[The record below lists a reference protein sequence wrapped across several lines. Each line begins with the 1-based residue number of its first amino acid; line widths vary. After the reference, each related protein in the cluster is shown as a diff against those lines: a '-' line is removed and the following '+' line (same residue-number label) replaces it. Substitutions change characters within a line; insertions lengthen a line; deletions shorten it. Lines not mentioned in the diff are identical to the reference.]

1 MSIILKGI
9 DLPEKENRM
18 YMMELY
24 SDGHC
29 SVAKIEDGECYEL
42 TIPSETK
49 AIQIP
54 KDHGRLI
61 DGDELLQRIVSLPS
75 FRTNFEGVPWAVL
88 KDVEVLPEV
97 RHSKAILEAEE

>member
-9 DLPEKENRM
+9 DMPEKENQM
-18 YMMELY
+18 YMMKLY
-24 SDGHC
+24 ADGHC

-54 KDHGRLI
+54 KNHG
-61 DGDELLQRIVSLPS
+61 
-75 FRTNFEGVPWAVL
+75 NL
-88 KDVEVLPEV
+88 KDENEIKKNSIDDDYDLYVSWTDIDNAPT
-97 RHSKAILEAEE
+97 ILEAEE

>member
-9 DLPEKENRM
+9 DMPEKENQM

-24 SDGHC
+24 ADGHC

-42 TIPSETK
+42 TIPSETE

-61 DGDELLQRIVSLPS
+61 DGDELVKHLRKDPLFDLVERYGIS
-75 FRTNFEGVPWAVL
+75 GVIESRPT
-88 KDVEVLPEV
+88 
-97 RHSKAILEAEE
+97 ILEAEEIK